1 MATDRKKSDNR
12 IECRVN
18 SDVKQLFAHAAS
30 LSGTTI
36 TSFVVDAVREK
47 AHRIIEEHERLI
59 LNNEAR
65 DVFMNALTNPPVP
78 NAALRAAADKYAV
91 KQ

>member
-1 MATDRKKSDNR
+1 MATVRKNNDDR

-18 SDVKQLFAHAAS
+18 SDVKQLFIRAAN

-36 TSFVVDAVREK
+36 TSFVIEAVREK

-65 DVFMNALTNPPVP
+65 DVFMNALTNPPAP
-78 NAALRAAADKYAV
+78 NAALRVAADKYAV
-91 KQ
+91 KK